1 MKKLTE
7 AIVKS
12 PFHKLFAVLSDGIV
26 LLQYHTLS
34 LLWRLQGH
42 KRPSAEEVK
51 AVCENV
57 TFLYKSFE
65 RQHMAKRLYRNIQA
79 YYPGVH
85 VVIAD
90 DSKTPLD
97 LTGANLT
104 VIQLPF
110 RSGLSAGLQRGLEA
124 VDTPFVM
131 RMDDDELLTPFTQ
144 IGHQLRFLQEH
155 SDIDLV
161 GMMHRVAPR
170 MHSLEF
176 MTKEYNK
183 HAMLDASRPLLIP
196 HLTRIDETHT
206 VYGKVPNIFLARTD
220 KVREVGYDE
229 NIRVIDHHEFFLRA
243 AGVLV
248 SVLDA
253 SSWVY
258 HYHNRFD
265 RQYHTYRCDV
275 KQDVLYIRRKH
286 NIR

>member
-1 MKKLTE
+1 MKRLTD
-7 AIVKS
+7 AMRRS
-12 PFHKLFAVLSDGIV
+12 PLHKLFAVLSDGVV
-26 LLQYHTLS
+26 LLQYHGLS

-42 KRPSAEEVK
+42 KRPSADEVK

-57 TFLYKSFE
+57 TFLYKSFQ
-65 RQHMAKRLYRNIQA
+65 RQHMAKRLYRNIQRF
-79 YYPGVH
+79 YPGAR

-90 DSKTPLD
+90 DSQKPLD
-97 LTGANLT
+97 LTDDSLT

-110 RSGLSAGLQRGLEA
+110 NSGLSAGLQRGLEA
-124 VDTPFVM
+124 VTTPFVM

-144 IGHQLRFLQEH
+144 IGRQLRFLQEH
-155 SDIDLV
+155 AEIDLV

-170 MHSLEF
+170 MHTAAF
-176 MTKEYNK
+176 MKQEYDK
-183 HAMLDASRPLLIP
+183 HAMLNAPRPLLIP
-196 HLTRIDETHT
+196 HLTRIDDTHT

-220 KVREVGYDE
+220 KVKEVGYDE

-248 SVLDA
+248 SVLDE

-265 RQYHTYRCDV
+265 RQYHAYRGNI
-275 KQDVLYIRRKH
+275 KQDVLYIRQKH